1 MDPTP
6 AGRYRLPVAPGH
18 GQIRPLSSEASLP
31 LLITPRSVVRCLVGK
46 VQTDLARVLKVTTA
60 PIVGLD

>member
-46 VQTDLARVLKVTTA
+46 YRLISLEYSKLQQA
-60 PIVGLD
+60 P